1 MTKSA
6 GNYGFGHILMKQS
19 LMEYFIFCAVEV
31 IVNNY
36 SSLKLLNQQIRL
48 MICHRTYEF
57 STEADVTKT
66 PCSR

>member
-1 MTKSA
+1 
-6 GNYGFGHILMKQS
+6 
-19 LMEYFIFCAVEV
+19 MENSIFCAVEV

-36 SSLKLLNQQIRL
+36 SSLRLLNQQIGL

-57 STEADVTKT
+57 STEEDVPKT